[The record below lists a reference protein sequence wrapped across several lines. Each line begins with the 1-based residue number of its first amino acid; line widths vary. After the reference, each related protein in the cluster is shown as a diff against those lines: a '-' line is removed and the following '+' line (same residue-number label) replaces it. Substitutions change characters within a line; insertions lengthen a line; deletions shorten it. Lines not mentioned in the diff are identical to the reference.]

1 MSITFD
7 KKVDI
12 AYKTIYYYVEEVL
25 KVNERIKQLR
35 ETLSLSQEAFGEKI
49 GIGKTSISKI
59 ELGSRNPSEQTIK
72 SICREFNV
80 NYAWL
85 IEGIGDM
92 FSDLPETL
100 LDEVAEEYELDELDK
115 LIVQRYMQLPHEK
128 REVIKEYLQSIFL
141 KEKGE

>member
-1 MSITFD
+1 M
-7 KKVDI
+7 
-12 AYKTIYYYVEEVL
+12 
-25 KVNERIKQLR
+25 NERIKLLR

-49 GIGKTSISKI
+49 GVTRASISNMEK
-59 ELGSRNPSEQTIK
+59 GTRNPSEQTIK

>member
-1 MSITFD
+1 MND
-7 KKVDI
+7 
-12 AYKTIYYYVEEVL
+12 
-25 KVNERIKQLR
+25 RIKLLR

-85 IEGIGDM
+85 LEGKGDM
-92 FSDLPETL
+92 FSALPETL

-115 LIVQRYMQLPHEK
+115 LLVKKYMQLPLEK
-128 REVIKEYLQSIFL
+128 RGVIKEYLISVFVE
-141 KEKGE
+141 KEK

>member
-1 MSITFD
+1 M
-7 KKVDI
+7 
-12 AYKTIYYYVEEVL
+12 
-25 KVNERIKQLR
+25 NERIKQIR
-35 ETLSLSQEAFGEKI
+35 KTIGLSQREFGKRI
-49 GIGKTSISKI
+49 GVGDTAISKI
-59 ELGSRNPSEQTIK
+59 EKGDNTPSEQTLK

-128 REVIKEYLQSIFL
+128 REVIKEYLLSIFA

>member
-1 MSITFD
+1 MF
-7 KKVDI
+7 
-12 AYKTIYYYVEEVL
+12 YHYVKEVVY
-25 KVNERIKQLR
+25 VNERIKFLR

-85 IEGIGDM
+85 LEGKGEM
-92 FSDLPETL
+92 FSALPETL
-100 LDEVAEEYELDELDK
+100 LDEEMCIRD
-115 LIVQRYMQLPHEK
+115 RYNSCNSL
-128 REVIKEYLQSIFL
+128 
-141 KEKGE
+141 